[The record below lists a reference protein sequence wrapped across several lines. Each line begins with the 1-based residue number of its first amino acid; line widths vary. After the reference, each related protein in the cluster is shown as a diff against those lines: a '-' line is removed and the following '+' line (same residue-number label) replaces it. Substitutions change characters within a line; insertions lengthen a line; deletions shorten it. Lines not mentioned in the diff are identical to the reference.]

1 MKKQHGYAK
10 QLLVDQVSR
19 TRMLFS
25 VSVYEH
31 TILSIDV
38 NIVLYMFFIFLSL
51 PFNLIL
57 ANLCL
62 SNLIRQVW
70 NMGGGEEEGK
80 TERKSRKAG

>member
-1 MKKQHGYAK
+1 
-10 QLLVDQVSR
+10 
-19 TRMLFS
+19 
-25 VSVYEH
+25 VYEH

-38 NIVLYMFFIFLSL
+38 VIVLYMFFIFLSL

-70 NMGGGEEEGK
+70 NMGEGK
-80 TERKSRKAG
+80 RKGRLKERGGKQGKIRRKESGKGDMEDGK